1 MIQQS
6 SGEPPGRFAIDGDAE
21 AIFGACPPADAFAAV
36 LMEARVVLA
45 DIASPLHAELWGS
58 DILAALGGSGAAAE
72 LVPAAEVSGT
82 PAALALL
89 RALGAVGSPGLRAAA
104 AAAAGRLAGC
114 GVREPGWALSAGA
127 PSVGEC
133 WCYGDLRGAQE
144 AVTMSFAYAQAGHV
158 VSVLID
164 HRRGGGRIKDVWVGD
179 AENVLARARAMSQ
192 LDPKMAFEMISP
204 GCARARLERAI
215 IAGECPRQPE
225 EAANVASARAILRA
239 RVAHLPRH

>member
-6 SGEPPGRFAIDGDAE
+6 PGEPPGPFAIDLAAE
-21 AIFGACPPADAFAAV
+21 AIFGACAPADAFAAV

-58 DILAALGGSGAAAE
+58 DILAALGGSCAAAE
-72 LVPAAEVSGT
+72 LVPAAEATGT

-104 AAAAGRLAGC
+104 AAAAGRLADN
-114 GVREPGWALSAGA
+114 GVAGPVWAAEVGIPA
-127 PSVGEC
+127 VGEC
-133 WCYGDLRGAQE
+133 WYYRDQRGAQE
-144 AVTMSFAYAQAGHV
+144 AVTMSFAYGHAGHV

-164 HRRGGGRIKDVWVGD
+164 HRRGGRIKDVWVGD
-179 AENVLARARAMSQ
+179 AENVLSRARAMSQ
-192 LDPKMAFEMISP
+192 LDPKIAFEMISP
-204 GCARARLERAI
+204 GSARARLERAV
-215 IAGECPRQPE
+215 IAGECPQQPQ

-239 RVAHLPRH
+239 RAARLPRH